1 MFFVAVKIFMKVI
14 TTCPLYYNHANNF
27 PTEQKLGKNCLGNL
41 NKSYKIS
48 NEQREYVSK
57 ETVVLRRLES
67 ITGQLISII
76 N

>member
-1 MFFVAVKIFMKVI
+1 MFFVAVTIFMKVTVI
-14 TTCPLYYNHANNF
+14 
-27 PTEQKLGKNCLGNL
+27 GNL